1 MGPPSAVTMAGTVD
15 TSFGGGVVVTPVG
28 VSEDYANAVAVQAD
42 GKVLVAGSTATG
54 QGTQFS
60 VVRHLRDGGL
70 DAGFGQGGKAMAR
83 ARSVPPKKSTI
94 TLPPAPNDGSGW
106 PSGSSRSS
114 AKSMPLAPWSLL
126 PASTMR
132 PSGCTAI
139 AATTSLPRGPIG
151 STTLPPWPKLR
162 PLDLLIGL
170 DPALGAPAE
179 PGYRLG
185 RAPRCG
191 GAIER
196 VLIGEDGRA
205 AMQLAWRQDRLFLL
219 VTAWSE
225 GEALFPEA
233 ARQVVC
239 ARSPTP

>member
-1 MGPPSAVTMAGTVD
+1 MIFTLLTLGCLGAAPTVTVEGRALRVGD
-15 TSFGGGVVVTPVG
+15 ERLPFPEGWRLALDPAHHRSGLPGVVA
-28 VSEDYANAVAVQAD
+28 EA
-42 GKVLVAGSTATG
+42 
-54 QGTQFS
+54 
-60 VVRHLRDGGL
+60 
-70 DAGFGQGGKAMAR
+70 AR
-83 ARSVPPKKSTI
+83 GDDRLA
-94 TLPPAPNDGSGW
+94 LAA
-106 PSGSSRSS
+106 S
-114 AKSMPLAPWSLL
+114 AL
-126 PASTMR
+126 PALADS
-132 PSGCTAI
+132 I
-139 AATTSLPRGPIG
+139 
-151 STTLPPWPKLR
+151 R
-162 PLDLLIGL
+162 PLDLLLGL

-225 GEALFPEA
+225 GEALFPEV

-239 ARSPTP
+239 GRRPTP

>member
-1 MGPPSAVTMAGTVD
+1 MIVLALALGCLGATPTPSAEGRALQ
-15 TSFGGGVVVTPVG
+15 VG
-28 VSEDYANAVAVQAD
+28 AERLPFPEGWRLALDPE
-42 GKVLVAGSTATG
+42 
-54 QGTQFS
+54 
-60 VVRHLRDGGL
+60 HLR
-70 DAGFGQGGKAMAR
+70 
-83 ARSVPPKKSTI
+83 S
-94 TLPPAPNDGSGW
+94 
-106 PSGSSRSS
+106 
-114 AKSMPLAPWSLL
+114 
-126 PASTMR
+126 
-132 PSGCTAI
+132 
-139 AATTSLPRGPIG
+139 SLPGVIAEAARGDDRLALAAFP
-151 STTLPPWPKLR
+151 LPTFAASLR

-170 DPALGAPAE
+170 DPALGAPAD